1 MEYNLVF
8 FFLQFRNPIFY
19 ELSAEGDE
27 PEKRGL
33 AVVCS
38 HSIFRQRGHTLVD
51 RDSAVKDSEMMKSL
65 WDLYGCHVIDFTDK
79 ENHFYNDE
87 LIDNSKFYRWLVVC
101 LLDGISRHF
110 QQ

>member
-8 FFLQFRNPIFY
+8 FFLQFRKPIFK
-19 ELSAEGDE
+19 GDE

-38 HSIFRQRGHTLVD
+38 HSIFIHTSHNLKN
-51 RDSAVKDSEMMKSL
+51 RDSAIKDRDMMKSL

-79 ENHFYNDE
+79 GNNFYDTE
-87 LIDNSKFYRWLVVC
+87 LIEKSKFYRWLVVC
-101 LLDGISRHF
+101 LFDGISLHF

>member
-8 FFLQFRNPIFY
+8 FFLQFRKPI
-19 ELSAEGDE
+19 LKGDE

-38 HSIFRQRGHTLVD
+38 HSIFIHTSHDLEN
-51 RDSAVKDSEMMKSL
+51 RDSAIKDCDMMKSL

-79 ENHFYNDE
+79 GSNFYDTE
-87 LIDNSKFYRWLVVC
+87 LIEKSKFYKWLVVC
-101 LLDGISRHF
+101 LFDGI
-110 QQ
+110 

>member
-38 HSIFRQRGHTLVD
+38 HSIFIHKNHKLKN
-51 RDSAVKDSEMMKSL
+51 RDSAIKDRDMMKSL

-79 ENHFYNDE
+79 RNNFYDTE
-87 LIDNSKFYRWLVVC
+87 LIEKSKFYRWLVVC